1 MEKVVAPE
9 ARARLTSFLITKS
22 LVEALF
28 VGAVAIGFY
37 LTAFM
42 PYFRGALD
50 LANSSHVAGWALNQ
64 AAPELRVEVQL
75 YIDGRFAGNRFAD
88 LPRPDVVA
96 AGRASDENHG
106 FSFETPPLAE
116 GEHEARVYAVH
127 ASGEDARR
135 TLQLVGKPLRFSV
148 TAAEAN
154 RLPPMEA
161 QPE

>member
-1 MEKVVAPE
+1 MEKVVTPE
-9 ARARLTSFLITKS
+9 SRARLTGFLITKS
-22 LVEALF
+22 LAEALF

-37 LTAFM
+37 LTAFT
-42 PYFRGALD
+42 PHFRGSLD
-50 LANSSHVAGWALNQ
+50 LANTRHIAGWVVNQ
-64 AAPELRVEVQL
+64 AEPQSRVEVQL

-88 LPRPDVVA
+88 IPRPDVVA
-96 AGRASDENHG
+96 AGRANDEKHG
-106 FSFETPPLAE
+106 FTFDTPALTP

-148 TAAEAN
+148 TADEAN
-154 RLPPMEA
+154 RLPSTQT